1 MLSNQRLKEISI
13 FKDCSRWESVNPGY
27 EGINIKFKIKSDASK
42 ETLQELIKLAKNV
55 SPVANTISKP
65 TPIKIELVR

>member
-1 MLSNQRLKEISI
+1 
-13 FKDCSRWESVNPGY
+13 VNPGY